1 MKSKLLKGVFT
12 ASIMCL
18 VLSGSLADARP
29 GGPGHGGPGF
39 RPGSPPGG
47 PGFRPAPPPRYHH
60 GGPWRHFGRDVLG
73 GALTLG
79 LGLGVAGAISNALSP
94 TYVAPSYVPPA
105 YPVTAAVPTYTA
117 PVVAP
122 VVTAPTVIPAPV
134 VTAPVAAPA
143 PVVVSP
149 APSGNTMYWCQASK
163 NFYPFVTEC
172 SSGWEVRIMPAN

>member
-1 MKSKLLKGVFT
+1 MKSRLLKGVFT
-12 ASIMCL
+12 ASVMCFL
-18 VLSGSLADARP
+18 LTASLADARP
-29 GGPGHGGPGF
+29 GGPGPGAPGF
-39 RPGSPPGG
+39 RPGPPPGG
-47 PGFRPAPPPRYHH
+47 PGFRPAPPPRPHH
-60 GGPWRHFGRDVLG
+60 GPWRHFGRDVLG

-79 LGLGVAGAISNALSP
+79 LGLGMAGAISNALSP

-122 VVTAPTVIPAPV
+122 VVAAPTVIPAPV
-134 VTAPVAAPA
+134 VTAPVVTA
-143 PVVVSP
+143 PVV
-149 APSGNTMYWCQASK
+149 APETTGNTMYWCQASK